1 MTVKEEIIA
10 LRQQI
15 ALAQRAYYVDSNP
28 IMSDVEFDVL
38 FDKLSKL
45 ESEHPEFYDA
55 NSPTAKIGSDIDN
68 ELPEREHSVPVLSL
82 DKCYSAEDMLGWI
95 KRTQDKFPSQIELS
109 I

>member
-38 FDKLSKL
+38 FDQFLLGYKEYRALVQ
-45 ESEHPEFYDA
+45 
-55 NSPTAKIGSDIDN
+55 N
-68 ELPEREHSVPVLSL
+68 EAINK
-82 DKCYSAEDMLGWI
+82 DFD
-95 KRTQDKFPSQIELS
+95 
-109 I
+109 